1 MLQDLVAHFARS
13 MNMVV
18 FYQAWAEEKRL
29 LNENITKKTKALL
42 DQKEQFE
49 AIFRASKDGIAIL
62 DVHTTAFIDVNDSYS
77 ALTGYKKSELLGRS
91 CLSLTADEDVSTTK
105 SMLLLLKE
113 NGFVADFQ
121 KACVVNKNKRII
133 VKVNMVMIHQYQQI
147 LLTARDITAEVNL
160 TNEIKLKNAELTELT
175 LNLEQ
180 KVLQR
185 TEELSL
191 ALEQAKSAA
200 KAKTEFLAVMSH
212 EIRTP
217 MNGLLGMATLLSQS
231 DLNSEQRHQLDIL
244 ESSGRSLLSIIND
257 ILDFSKI
264 EAGKLELEKREFSL
278 TALLYELK
286 AIFEPQAMA
295 KGLSFQ
301 LIIHSDVPEM
311 IVGDS
316 MRIKQICAN
325 FLSNSVKFTHQGQ
338 IRLLCQQRQGSSG
351 IQIGVCDTGI
361 GISAET
367 QAKLFNAF
375 TQADTSTT
383 REYGGTGLGLAI
395 CRNLIELMAGRIWI
409 ESEIDKGSCFYAEF
423 AADFVEA
430 APSAAVSL
438 AAPTEQTLDLAKL
451 KVLVVEDNAIN
462 RMIIN
467 KLLAKMAIK
476 ADNAEDGVEAL
487 KAVQLENYDLILMDM
502 QMPRM
507 DGLSATRKIRE
518 LSDLK
523 QPHIIALTANAFEED
538 KQRCFEAG
546 MNDFLSKP
554 IVFDTLVERLKK
566 LPSSH

>member
-1 MLQDLVAHFARS
+1 
-13 MNMVV
+13 
-18 FYQAWAEEKRL
+18 
-29 LNENITKKTKALL
+29 
-42 DQKEQFE
+42 
-49 AIFRASKDGIAIL
+49 
-62 DVHTTAFIDVNDSYS
+62 
-77 ALTGYKKSELLGRS
+77 
-91 CLSLTADEDVSTTK
+91 
-105 SMLLLLKE
+105 
-113 NGFVADFQ
+113 
-121 KACVVNKNKRII
+121 
-133 VKVNMVMIHQYQQI
+133 
-147 LLTARDITAEVNL
+147 
-160 TNEIKLKNAELTELT
+160 
-175 LNLEQ
+175 
-180 KVLQR
+180 
-185 TEELSL
+185 
-191 ALEQAKSAA
+191 
-200 KAKTEFLAVMSH
+200 
-212 EIRTP
+212 
-217 MNGLLGMATLLSQS
+217 
-231 DLNSEQRHQLDIL
+231 
-244 ESSGRSLLSIIND
+244 
-257 ILDFSKI
+257 
-264 EAGKLELEKREFSL
+264 
-278 TALLYELK
+278 
-286 AIFEPQAMA
+286 
-295 KGLSFQ
+295 
-301 LIIHSDVPEM
+301 VPEM